1 MTYRAGILKRWKH
14 LWACLKR
21 LIPTLNIFHL
31 HLTHP
36 QSLWSV
42 SGQETV
48 AEDLV
53 RHLLPVLLLTAFLS
67 FVLIGDWEMTGNEL
81 ASAYSRTSCVRK
93 QPFLLAP
100 RSSLRRND
108 CFRRLWNLHVRLLL
122 VSNHLQ
128 ETTTYP
134 NWNFPSES
142 LQLQLVNDY
151 IS

>member
-1 MTYRAGILKRWKH
+1 MTYTTGILKRGKH

-31 HLTHP
+31 HLTRP
-36 QSLWSV
+36 QSFWSV

-48 AEDLV
+48 AGDLV
-53 RHLLPVLLLTAFLS
+53 RHLLPVLPLTAFSL
-67 FVLIGDWEMTGNEL
+67 VNINRRRRDDWGRVSTGVQSN
-81 ASAYSRTSCVRK
+81 
-93 QPFLLAP
+93 LLRAKTAVSP
-100 RSSLRRND
+100 RSLLRRND

-122 VSNHLQ
+122 VSDHLP

-142 LQLQLVNDY
+142 LKLQLVSDHL
-151 IS
+151 S